1 MSTGSWQNNDGLFLE
16 FGTQK
21 SNPELAGDYM
31 SYGQTRMMEVYT
43 DLTSLGVSSQILS
56 TNAIF
61 PTGYNVF
68 IEKVEVVADLAATG
82 ASTFS
87 IGLGYIGT
95 SPTYTTI
102 TTNVESSTSSG
113 ITTTAYSAYMPLPT
127 TISDTAF
134 VNALTT
140 TSMSTAGQFTTL
152 TAGGTSAGTYLG
164 STATATTEAYI
175 TGKVSGTFSTGSAR
189 VRIFYRGYGTIFN

>member
-1 MSTGSWQNNDGLFLE
+1 MSTGSWQNNDSLLLE
-16 FGTQK
+16 YGTQK
-21 SNPELAGDYM
+21 GNPELVGDYLA
-31 SYGQTRMMEVYT
+31 YGNTRIMEAYV
-43 DLTSLGVSSQILS
+43 DMTSLTVSSQLLS

-61 PTGYNVF
+61 PAGYNVF
-68 IEKVEVVADLAATG
+68 IEKVEVVADIAATG

-87 IGLGYIGT
+87 IGLGYIGS

-102 TTNVESSTSSG
+102 NTLVQSSTATG
-113 ITTTAYSAYMPLPT
+113 IGTTTYAAYMPLPT

-164 STATATTEAYI
+164 STATATTECYL
-175 TGKVSGTFSTGSAR
+175 TGKVSGAFSTGGAR